1 MKCII
6 VGIIALL
13 LGGVALGSGSER
25 LPRAYIAEQ
34 PARVG
39 VALLEAGQLHTL
51 GAGEFPLMSVVKLH
65 QACYVLHRMAELGL
79 RPEDTLLIHYS
90 ELRQDTYSPMLQ
102 EHRDSV
108 FHLSLRELLTYSLQ
122 LSDNN
127 ACDILFRHF
136 GGPAELQR
144 YMQSLG
150 IDCKIGATEAEMHD
164 TPARI
169 HDNCSTPASVAR
181 LISLIAERRLG
192 LPPTY
197 ADLLDELLSGCKTGT
212 ARIAAGLP
220 PGATLLHKTGT
231 GPCTP
236 THTCG
241 VNDAAYIILPN
252 GRRYILV
259 IFCAEASLS
268 LPQTEAILA
277 EISTRIAEE

>member
-1 MKCII
+1 MKYFLPL
-6 VGIIALL
+6 VLGLMLTGIT
-13 LGGVALGSGSER
+13 SGSENSR
-25 LPRAYIAEQ
+25 LPQAYVTAQ

-39 VALLEAGQLHTL
+39 VALLENGQLHTL
-51 GAGEFPLMSVVKLH
+51 GEGEFPLMSVVKLH
-65 QACYVLHRMAELGL
+65 QACYVLHCMEERGL

-90 ELRQDTYSPMLQ
+90 ELRQDTYSPMLR

-108 FHLSLRELLTYSLQ
+108 FRLTLRELLAYSLQ

-127 ACDILFRHF
+127 ACDLLFRHF

-169 HDNCSTPASVAR
+169 NDNRSTPASVAR

-259 IFCAEASLS
+259 IFCDSSSLS